1 MSIQHLINAYT
12 PETKES
18 VFGLNGEDGEVI
30 ESVKV
35 IYIQNNSLDLSKSK
49 ALELLKLLDGSIKAK
64 TVETDELDESGS
76 KKKTID
82 FDLDFTKIL
91 GNFNS
96 PVMKGVEEFIQKN
109 CKMFIKHDGEWV
121 QVDTSKKVE
130 IDYVFT
136 KYADQY
142 FNFLI
147 DGIKFHFVKF
157 LPSGNGLLANLANK
171 AVNKM
176 QLENLNPAN

>member
-18 VFGLNGEDGEVI
+18 VFRASGENDDFVEVI
-30 ESVKV
+30 KV
-35 IYIQNNSLDLSKSK
+35 IHVQNNNSDLSKSK

-64 TVETDELDESGS
+64 TVEVDGQ
-76 KKKTID
+76 KTID

-91 GNFNS
+91 GNLNS
-96 PVMKGVEEFIQKN
+96 PVMKDIEQFIQKN
-109 CKMFIKHDGEWV
+109 CKMFIKDKGEWV
-121 QVDTSKKVE
+121 QVDTAKKVE

-136 KYADQY
+136 KYANQY

-147 DGIKFHFVKF
+147 DGIKFHFLKF
-157 LPSGNGLLANLANK
+157 LPSGTGLLANLANK

-176 QLENLNPAN
+176 QLENLKPAN

>member
-64 TVETDELDESGS
+64 TVEIDGQ
-76 KKKTID
+76 KTID

>member
-12 PETKES
+12 PETKDVMLGVYEDDVLVDEQIKV
-18 VFGLNGEDGEVI
+18 VF
-30 ESVKV
+30 
-35 IYIQNNSLDLSKSK
+35 IQNNSLDLSKTK

-64 TVETDELDESGS
+64 TVETDELDESGN

-82 FDLDFTKIL
+82 FDLDFTKIIGNL
-91 GNFNS
+91 GS
-96 PVMKGVEEFIQKN
+96 PSMKGVEDFIQRN
-109 CKMFIKHDGEWV
+109 CKMFIKDGSEWV
-121 QVDTSKKVE
+121 QVDTAKKIEV
-130 IDYVFT
+130 DFVFHR
-136 KYADQY
+136 YAGQY

-147 DGIKFHFVKF
+147 EGIKFHFAKF

-176 QLENLNPAN
+176 QLESLKPTN

>member
-30 ESVKV
+30 ESLKV

-49 ALELLKLLDGSIKAK
+49 ALELLKLLDGSLKAK
-64 TVETDELDESGS
+64 TVEVDGQ
-76 KKKTID
+76 KTID
-82 FDLDFTKIL
+82 FDLDFTKIIGNL
-91 GNFNS
+91 GS
-96 PVMKGVEEFIQKN
+96 PSMKGVEDFIQRN
-109 CKMFIKHDGEWV
+109 CKMFIKDDGEWV
-121 QVDTSKKVE
+121 QVDTSKKIEV
-130 IDYVFT
+130 DFVFHR
-136 KYADQY
+136 YAGQY

-147 DGIKFHFVKF
+147 EGIKFHFAKF

-176 QLENLNPAN
+176 QLENLKPTN